1 MRTST
6 LLPCALTAVALALAG
21 CSATDP
27 GADPTTP
34 PPTSPGTPPATNP
47 SAPTPSATPTTAPA
61 TDVPPDAMLPET
73 SWTGTEG
80 GRQDAAGVVD
90 WRLPEAC
97 AVGAPEGATAMRTV
111 QQGDGEVESQVG
123 VQQVALFADADA
135 AVAEADRLAAALT
148 ACTTY
153 AFDTE
158 TTYVVEPLDVG
169 AQGTGLATDY
179 YGASAD
185 GDLDTAMG
193 SYLASTRRGTAV
205 TVVALEGGE
214 STVGDSR
221 ATVTAQ
227 AQAAWDLLCAYDS
240 AGC

>member
-6 LLPCALTAVALALAG
+6 LLTCALTTAALALAG
-21 CSATDP
+21 CSAAEP
-27 GADPTTP
+27 AAGPTTP
-34 PPTSPGTPPATNP
+34 PPSSSAPPAASPSEPEPSDPAP
-47 SAPTPSATPTTAPA
+47 SAPTATEVPA
-61 TDVPPDAMLPET
+61 EAMLPET

-80 GRQDAAGVVD
+80 GRQDSPGVVA

-97 AVGAPEGATAMRTV
+97 AAGAPEGASAMRTV
-111 QQGDGEVESQVG
+111 QQGDGGTESQVG
-123 VQQVALFADADA
+123 VQQVAVFADADA
-135 AVAEADRLAAALT
+135 AVAEADRLGAALT
-148 ACTTY
+148 ACPEY
-153 AFDTE
+153 ASDTE

-169 AQGTGLATDY
+169 AQGTGLATDH

-193 SYLASTRRGTAV
+193 SYLATTRRGTAV
-205 TVVALEGGE
+205 TVVAIEGGE
-214 STVGDSR
+214 GTVGDAR

-227 AQAAWDLLCAYDS
+227 AQAAWGLLCAYDS